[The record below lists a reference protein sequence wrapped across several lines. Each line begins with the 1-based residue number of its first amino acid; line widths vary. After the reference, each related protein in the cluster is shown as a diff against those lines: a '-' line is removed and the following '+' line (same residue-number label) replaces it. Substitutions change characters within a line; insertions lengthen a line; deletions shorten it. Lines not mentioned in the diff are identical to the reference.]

1 MAPRL
6 KGISL
11 FQRRRRVAGVMQRGR
26 LAVSAVGL
34 MVVAAGCAQASSAL
48 TAGDAISAIGVAGSA
63 FGHPALRHGAGQLSP
78 TPGSTPIPAI
88 PGTAGVAARPLGA
101 TGPNP
106 TPWPTSRPRPTPTAG
121 PTSTPTP
128 HPTPPPSSAPHVLV
142 VMEENK
148 GYAAVLSGAPYL
160 DSLAHS
166 YLSSS
171 AWFGIDHPS
180 APNYVG
186 FLSGSI
192 QSVVG
197 DCTPPSCGPYTATS
211 LGGQLSAASIP
222 WAAYMESMP
231 APCYTG
237 ANAGLYAEKHNPFV
251 YFDDVLQNN
260 CASHVLPYPGVGSL
274 LSTLDGSRAPDF
286 VWITPNLNDDMH
298 NGSVAQGDIWAR
310 ANIAPIL
317 ASSWFRDYNA
327 TVIVTMDE
335 GDADGSAS
343 CCGQLAGGPIPMIV
357 VSNRAAGRGSV
368 AITGDQF
375 GDLRSIEEVYHLR
388 TLGQAANGANGD
400 LSSYFG

>member
-1 MAPRL
+1 MTPRL

-26 LAVSAVGL
+26 LAVSAIGL
-34 MVVAAGCAQASSAL
+34 MVVVVGCAQASSAL
-48 TAGDAISAIGVAGSA
+48 TAGAISAIGAAGSD
-63 FGHPALRHGAGQLSP
+63 FGHPKLRHDAGQISP

-88 PGTAGVAARPLGA
+88 PGTAARPLGA
-101 TGPNP
+101 TGPFP
-106 TPWPTSRPRPTPTAG
+106 TPSATSRPGPTPTARPTPT
-121 PTSTPTP
+121 PNPTP
-128 HPTPPPSSAPHVLV
+128 NPTPPPSSAPHVLL

-171 AWFGIDHPS
+171 AWYGINHPS

-186 FLSGSI
+186 FVSGSI
-192 QSVVG
+192 QNVVG
-197 DCTPPSCGPYTATS
+197 DCTPPSCGPYAAPS
-211 LGGQLSAASIP
+211 LGGQLTAAGIP

-231 APCYTG
+231 SPCYTG
-237 ANAGLYAEKHNPFV
+237 SKAGLYAEKHNPFM
-251 YFDDVLQNN
+251 YFNDVLQNN
-260 CASHVLPYPGVGSL
+260 CASHVLPYPGVTSL

-286 VWITPNLNDDMH
+286 VWITPNLLNDMH
-298 NGSVAQGDIWAR
+298 DGSVLQGDAWAR

-317 ASSWFRDYNA
+317 ASSWFRNYNA

-335 GDADGSAS
+335 GDANGSAS
-343 CCGQLAGGPIPMIV
+343 CCGQSAGGQVPMIV
-357 VSNRAAGRGSV
+357 ISNRAAGKGSV
-368 AITGDQF
+368 VITGDHY
-375 GDLRSIEEVYHLR
+375 GALRSLEEVYRLR
-388 TLGQAANGANGD
+388 LLGAAANAVNGD